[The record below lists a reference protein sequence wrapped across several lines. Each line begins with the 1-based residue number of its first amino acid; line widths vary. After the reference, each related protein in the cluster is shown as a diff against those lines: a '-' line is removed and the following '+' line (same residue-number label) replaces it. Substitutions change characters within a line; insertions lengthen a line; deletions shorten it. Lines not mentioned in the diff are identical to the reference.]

1 MSVHRDPCLPARLT
15 RVKGD
20 QTSQVLG
27 MRVRR
32 KREHSGAG
40 HAEAEASNMP
50 LEGSG
55 ELAGKEAGEI
65 ALGLEARS

>member
-1 MSVHRDPCLPARLT
+1 MPAGPADPGEGRSNQSGAGYESQEEKRTRL
-15 RVKGD
+15 G
-20 QTSQVLG
+20 QG
-27 MRVRR
+27 
-32 KREHSGAG
+32 SGAG

-55 ELAGKEAGEI
+55 ELAGKEAGGI